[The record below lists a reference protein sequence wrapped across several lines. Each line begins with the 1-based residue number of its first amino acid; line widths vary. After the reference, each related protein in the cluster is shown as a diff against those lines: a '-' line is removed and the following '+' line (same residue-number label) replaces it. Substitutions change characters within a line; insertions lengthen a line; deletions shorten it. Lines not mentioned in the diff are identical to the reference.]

1 MDETWLSIPELA
13 KSMGTTKQT
22 VYARI
27 DKAKLDLAKLETRT
41 ENRVKLYSPEA
52 IETIK
57 RLFDNGDQSKEPSVK
72 KTVKVKRHVVKKR
85 PDLTEE
91 VESLKAQ
98 VKMLSDQYEAEKAE
112 KVRLQNLTDKLT
124 EIVAHDQTLILNE
137 QKRIEE
143 LSAVIK
149 RINDQRLLTEAAPS
163 SNPAAK
169 GWATVKR
176 FFAKLTTRVDETKD
190 ETNGNE

>member
-1 MDETWLSIPELA
+1 MGDTWLSIPELA

-27 DKAKLDLAKLETRT
+27 DKAKLDLAKLESRT

-98 VKMLSDQYEAEKAE
+98 VKMLSDQYEAEK
-112 KVRLQNLTDKLT
+112 VRVQDLTDKLA
-124 EIVAHDQTLILNE
+124 EIVARDQTLILNE
-137 QKRIEE
+137 QMRVAE
-143 LSAVIK
+143 LTAELK

-176 FFAKLTTRVDETKD
+176 FFAKLTTRADETKD